1 MDQAQ
6 GSEAQKK
13 KSGALKWILMG
24 CGGILL
30 LGAIGLGAIAYIF
43 YRGATSNPAE
53 AELVATEILPIEIPA
68 GFKGLF
74 SMNMMGMKMAALR
87 SGDNRSRE
95 QSVITLM
102 TMPGGKANQEAMRK
116 RMQENL
122 ERQGGAGFDATQ
134 LRGNETFR
142 FRGADIQGQVRAGG
156 ARGRPGTL
164 QYSFT
169 LDGKNGE
176 FILLTVSGNEEQ
188 ITHEWVQN
196 LLDSVK

>member
-1 MDQAQ
+1 MDQPM
-6 GSEAQKK
+6 GSESAKK
-13 KSGALKWILMG
+13 KSGALKWILFG

-30 LGAIGLGAIAYIF
+30 LVAIGLGGIAYIF
-43 YRGATSNPAE
+43 YRGANTDPAE
-53 AELVATEILPIEIPA
+53 AELIATEILPIEIPA
-68 GFKGLF
+68 GFKGRF
-74 SMNMMGMKMAALR
+74 SMNMMGMKMAALGSGGNR
-87 SGDNRSRE
+87 SGD
-95 QSVITLM
+95 QSVIMLM

-122 ERQGGAGFDATQ
+122 ERQGGASFGDTQ
-134 LRGNETFR
+134 LRASETFR
-142 FRGADIQGQVRAGG
+142 FRGSDIQGQVRGG

-169 LDGKNGE
+169 LDGKDGE
-176 FILLTVSGNEEQ
+176 IVLLTVSGNEEQ